1 MNTEVKLMFAIN
13 IEGGAPIYE
22 QLIKRITELIINGS
36 LTENE
41 KLPTVR
47 EVAKELGIN
56 PNTVQKAYQ
65 LLEQQGFIY
74 SMQGKGSY
82 ISSLDKSIDEIKRK
96 ALDKFKAEAVIAIKQ
111 GLTKTELV
119 SVIDTI

>member
-1 MNTEVKLMFAIN
+1 MFAIN